1 MYLLWFH
8 NNSLSKLK
16 SPSSD
21 IDPVSFCGQLKRRG
35 VILADIFLC
44 CRFARCVALFLRF
57 LFLTKDFVDRV
68 GDKVATLKTCGDKS
82 SIKEANV
89 WVREMGRE

>member
-21 IDPVSFCGQLKRRG
+21 IDPLSFCGQLKHRG

-44 CRFARCVALFLRF
+44 CYFARCSSLSAFP
-57 LFLTKDFVDRV
+57 FLTKDYADRV
-68 GDKVATLKTCGDKS
+68 GDKVATLD
-82 SIKEANV
+82 
-89 WVREMGRE
+89 VR